1 MGMFCQWMALGLSG
15 LVMYPPALVCLRNG
29 GRVGGWEM
37 EDIEGA
43 AIADLVLVKTR
54 TMSRWHAA
62 GRQYPA
68 TVRVVCLINRGEDAA
83 V

>member
-1 MGMFCQWMALGLSG
+1 
-15 LVMYPPALVCLRNG
+15 
-29 GRVGGWEM
+29 M

-54 TMSRWHAA
+54 RVTRGHAA
-62 GRQYPA
+62 GRESPD
-68 TVRVVCLINRGEDAA
+68 TIRVVRTINRGDDAE